1 MRKVSADLDER
12 CGLRVRRVVDFEGFA
27 AQWEPSLYFLVRVQS
42 PEERRSIE
50 GLQRAGLDN
59 LAWTVSDQLEIG
71 DIVVARPSK
80 GELIVLL
87 RATDIHHALFL
98 TNRCNSNCLMCS
110 QPPTKEDDGWL
121 VEEALEAIRH
131 LNWHPRAVGL
141 TGGEPLLLGTGL
153 RRILDAIDCHL
164 PQTAVEVL
172 TNGRLFADASVV
184 EKVLS
189 GLRTKVR
196 WLVPLYGHANFMH
209 DFVVQAPGAFDE
221 TIDGL
226 LTLQEHQQEIQL
238 RSVLISPVLEV
249 LPEMALFVARNLPF
263 IREWALMGCEPI
275 GFALAN
281 RDACEVDLV
290 AWAPTLEQTRAV
302 LRTYRIPHVW
312 MNTPLCALPQSLWPQ
327 AQKSISDWKNVF
339 APECEGCAAKGN
351 CSGLFAW
358 HERGWKPA
366 PLRTLETIEVNL

>member
-1 MRKVSADLDER
+1 MRRVSADLDEK
-12 CGLRVRRVVDFEGFA
+12 CGARVRRVVDFEGFA

-50 GLQRAGLDN
+50 DLQSTGLDN
-59 LAWTVSDQLEIG
+59 LAWVVSDQLEIG
-71 DIVVARPSK
+71 DIVVGRPFK

-87 RATDIHHALFL
+87 RESDAHHALFL
-98 TNRCNSNCLMCS
+98 TNQCNSNCLMCS

-131 LNWHPRAVGL
+131 LNWHPRTIGL
-141 TGGEPLLLGTGL
+141 TGGEPLLLRAGL
-153 RRILDAIDCHL
+153 RRVLDAIGQRL

-184 EKVLS
+184 VEVLP
-189 GLRTKVR
+189 GLTTKVR
-196 WLVPLYGHANFMH
+196 WLVPLYGHANFLH

-226 LTLQEHQQEIQL
+226 LTLQEHKQEIQL

-249 LPEMALFVARNLPF
+249 LPELALFVARNFPF

-281 RDACEVDLV
+281 REACEVDLV
-290 AWAPTLEQTRAV
+290 AWNETLEQTRKV
-302 LRTYRIPHVW
+302 LRIYRIHHVW
-312 MNTPLCALPQSLWPQ
+312 MNTPLCALPQPLWPQ
-327 AQKSISDWKNVF
+327 AKKSISDWKNVF
-339 APECEGCAAKGN
+339 APECEGCAAKKN
-351 CSGLFAW
+351 CCGLFAW

-366 PLRTLETIEVNL
+366 PLRTIEIAEVNL

>member
-1 MRKVSADLDER
+1 M
-12 CGLRVRRVVDFEGFA
+12 F
-27 AQWEPSLYFLVRVQS
+27 FLVRVQT

-50 GLQRAGLDN
+50 DLQRTGLDN
-59 LAWTVSDQLEIG
+59 LAWAISDQLEIG

-87 RATDIHHALFL
+87 RASDTHHALFL

-110 QPPTKEDDGWL
+110 QPPTKDDDGWL

-131 LNWHPRAVGL
+131 LNWHPRTIGL
-141 TGGEPLLLGTGL
+141 TGGEPLLLGGGL
-153 RRILDAIDCHL
+153 RRILDAMGQHL

-172 TNGRLFADASVV
+172 TNGRLFADMSVV
-184 EKVLS
+184 ETVLS
-189 GLRTKVR
+189 DLSTKVR
-196 WLVPLYGHANFMH
+196 WLVPLYGHANFLH

-249 LPEMALFVARNLPF
+249 LPELALFVARNLPF

-281 RDACEVDLV
+281 REACEVDLV
-290 AWAPTLEQTRAV
+290 AWGATLEQARAV

-327 AQKSISDWKNVF
+327 ALKSISDWKNVF
-339 APECEGCAAKGN
+339 APECDGCAARQS

-366 PLRTLETIEVNL
+366 PLRTMETTEVNS

>member
-1 MRKVSADLDER
+1 MRKVSAVLDER
-12 CGLRVRRVVDFEGFA
+12 CGLRVRRVVDFEDFA
-27 AQWEPSLYFLVRVQS
+27 AEWEPSLNFLVRVQS

-50 GLQRAGLDN
+50 GLQLAGLGN

-87 RATDIHHALFL
+87 RATDTHHALFL

-131 LNWHPRAVGL
+131 LSWHPRTVGL
-141 TGGEPLLLGTGL
+141 TGGEPLLLGAGL
-153 RRILDAIDCHL
+153 RKILDAIGCDL
-164 PQTAVEVL
+164 PHTVVEVL

-184 EKVLS
+184 EEVLS

-196 WLVPLYGHANFMH
+196 WLVPLYGHANFLH

-226 LTLQEHQQEIQL
+226 LTLQEYQQEIQL

-249 LPEMALFVARNLPF
+249 LPELALFVARNLPF
-263 IREWALMGCEPI
+263 IQEWALMGCEPI

-290 AWAPTLEQTRAV
+290 AWASTLEQTRTV

-339 APECEGCAAKGN
+339 ALECEGCAGRKN

-366 PLRTLETIEVNL
+366 PLRTMKTTDINL